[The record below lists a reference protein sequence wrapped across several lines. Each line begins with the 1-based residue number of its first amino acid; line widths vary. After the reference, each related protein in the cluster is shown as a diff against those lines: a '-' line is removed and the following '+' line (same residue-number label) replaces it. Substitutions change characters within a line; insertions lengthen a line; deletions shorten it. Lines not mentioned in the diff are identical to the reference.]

1 MSLKYKDLQPWVDM
15 LVDAL
20 ENKGASSSGIS
31 NPNVFP
37 YAEKYRALLLQVRNK
52 ELSKYNLEQTLR
64 QYQREIELVSNQKYR
79 TNNLTEAL
87 HSYFIKEFMK

>member
-1 MSLKYKDLQPWVDM
+1 MSLKYKDLQPWIDM

-20 ENKGASSSGIS
+20 ENKGASSSGIP

-52 ELSKYNLEQTLR
+52 ELSEYNLEQTL
-64 QYQREIELVSNQKYR
+64 QKYKSEIKRVSEQKYR
-79 TNNLTEAL
+79 TDALTKAL
-87 HSYFIKEFMK
+87 HSYFIKEFNK